1 MSGTG
6 FEKFSVLVVDD
17 NPHMRTILRT
27 LLEDAGLYQIA
38 EAADGTQALAVLN
51 SKPVDLVLTDM
62 AMSPMDGIE
71 LTRRVRKDV
80 DSPNP
85 FMPIIMVTGHAEASL
100 VIAAR
105 DAGVTEF
112 LAKPLTSQNLMTRI
126 TEIMQRPRTF
136 VRCGDYFGPDRRRR
150 RADKY
155 AGPWRRRDDKD
166 EVEVR

>member
-6 FEKFSVLVVDD
+6 FEKLSVLVVDD
-17 NPHMRTILRT
+17 NPHMRAILRA
-27 LLEDAGLYQIA
+27 LLDGAGLHQVA
-38 EAADGTQALAVLN
+38 EAADGTQALAVMN
-51 SKPVDLVLTDM
+51 KRMVDIVLTDM

-71 LTRRVRKDV
+71 LTRRVRKDS

-85 FMPIIMVTGHAEASL
+85 FMPIIMVTGHADAAH

-112 LAKPLTSQNLMTRI
+112 LAKPLTSQTLVARI
-126 TEIMQRPRTF
+126 TEIMERPRIF

-150 RADKY
+150 RADNY
-155 AGPWRRRDDKD
+155 TGPWRRQDDRG

>member
-6 FEKFSVLVVDD
+6 FEKLSVLVVDD
-17 NPHMRTILRT
+17 NPHMRAILRA
-27 LLEDAGLYQIA
+27 LLDGAGLHQVA
-38 EAADGTQALAVLN
+38 EAADGTQALAVMN
-51 SKPVDLVLTDM
+51 KRMVDIVLTDM

-126 TEIMQRPRTF
+126 SEIMQRPRTF

>member
-6 FEKFSVLVVDD
+6 FEKLSVLIVDD
-17 NPHMRTILRT
+17 NPHMRAILRA
-27 LLEDAGLYQIA
+27 LLDGAGLHQVA
-38 EAADGTQALAVLN
+38 EAGDGTQALAILN
-51 SKPVDLVLTDM
+51 KQPVDLVLTDM

-85 FMPIIMVTGHAEASL
+85 FLPIIMVTGHADAAH

-112 LAKPLTSQNLMTRI
+112 LAKPLTSQNLMNRI
-126 TEIMQRPRTF
+126 TEIMQRPRNF
-136 VRCGDYFGPDRRRR
+136 VRCDGYFGPDRRRR
-150 RADKY
+150 RADGY
-155 AGPWRRRDDKD
+155 AGPWRRRDDQC
-166 EVEVR
+166 EVELR